1 MKSVKT
7 KISVVFLLLFGT
19 FIVSSDAQNP
29 SRVRYTIND
38 DWKFL
43 PSETA
48 DAEKRE
54 IEDRDW
60 KKITIPHTWNVEDT
74 FDDEAGYR
82 RGASWYRR
90 ELSLNSNFKNKRIFL
105 YFEGV
110 NHTADVYLNEKHL
123 GQHIGGYTAFVF
135 DATNIVEFDKPNLI
149 AVKVDNTLDKEKP
162 PIDGDFTM
170 YGGIYRDV
178 WLIAA
183 DEIHFKVTDFASS
196 GVKIETPQVS
206 NDSAAVKISGTVV
219 NAGENSG
226 KIEIV
231 STIFDNENRRIASI
245 NSKLKI
251 NQNSE
256 VSFEQT
262 AKQIKKPKLW
272 SPENPQLH
280 KVRTIIRENGKVLDE
295 ITNPLGFRWFRF
307 DAEQGFFLNGKHLKL
322 RGTNRHQDYK
332 NLGNAVS
339 NALQVRDLEII
350 KENGFNFLRLA
361 HYPQDPSVLEAADRL
376 GLLIWEEIPVV
387 NQIYVSSV
395 FNENAKRM
403 LTEMIRQHRNYPSV
417 VIWGYMNEV
426 FLPVPK
432 SDETIRATVNLAKE
446 LEEIC
451 KTEDAGRAT
460 AIAFDYGAR
469 ELYHTSGLSQ
479 ITDVVGWNIYHG
491 WYYETFADFGKF
503 LDEEHKKFP
512 ARPLIVS
519 EYGVNGDRRLHSLAP
534 KRFDSTIEWQRMYHE
549 SYLPQIN
556 ARKFLAGTAIW
567 NQFDFGSEFRG
578 ETIPHLNQKGMFTYD
593 RKPKDIS
600 YFYKASFSED
610 AVLHLAAN
618 DWKYRSGTPK
628 QTIDVYSNLPDV
640 ELFHN
645 GVSLGKKAVGENK
658 KATWE
663 IVLKDGK
670 NSFTAQGSKERN
682 LLSDSAEIYF
692 ADTTKPFDNSFREI
706 AVNVGSNADFVDES
720 NTVWTSDQAY
730 QTSGWGFVGNDAKAI
745 STGRNVFGSL
755 DDPLFQTMSEGLT
768 AYKFDVP
775 DGDYE
780 IELRFVEPKFKESRQ
795 RVFDVG
801 INRQKVLENLDLV
814 KENGLLQS
822 FTRKFRVA
830 AQNKRGIAIEFAAVK
845 EKPVLS
851 GVRITKVSRTRS
863 SSNAPDAIYFWLN
876 KTVKNAPQIKN

>member
-1 MKSVKT
+1 MIFWT
-7 KISVVFLLLFGT
+7 FAIS
-19 FIVSSDAQNP
+19 SSAQNP
-29 SRVRYTIND
+29 SRIRSAIND
-38 DWKFL
+38 NWKFF
-43 PSETA
+43 PNEIA

-54 IEDRDW
+54 IEDKDW
-60 KKITIPHTWNVEDT
+60 KKITVPHTWNVEDT
-74 FDDEAGYR
+74 FDDEGGYR

-90 ELSLNSNFKNKRIFL
+90 ELNVNSNLKNKRIFL
-105 YFEGV
+105 YFEGA

-135 DATNIVEFDKPNLI
+135 DATDFVEFDKPNLI
-149 AVKVDNTLDKEKP
+149 AVKVDNSLDKNKP

-178 WLIAA
+178 WLIAT

-206 NDSAAVKISGTVV
+206 NDSAIVKISGTIV
-219 NAGENSG
+219 NSG
-226 KIEIV
+226 ESTGQIEIV
-231 STIFDNENRRIASI
+231 NTIFDNENRRIASV
-245 NSKLKI
+245 NSKMKI
-251 NQNSE
+251 NPNSE
-256 VSFEQT
+256 ANFEQT
-262 AKQIKKPKLW
+262 AKQIKNPKLW
-272 SPENPQLH
+272 SPENPQLY
-280 KVRTIIRENGKVLDE
+280 KVRTVIRENGKILDE
-295 ITNPLGFRWFRF
+295 TANPLGFRWFRF

-332 NLGNAVS
+332 NLGNAVPD
-339 NALQVRDLEII
+339 ALQVSDLEII

-361 HYPQDPSVLEAADRL
+361 HYPQDPSILEAANRL
-376 GLLIWEEIPVV
+376 GLLIWEEIPIV
-387 NQIYVSSV
+387 NQIYVSEQ
-395 FNENAKRM
+395 FNENAKQM
-403 LTEMIRQHRNYPSV
+403 LTEMIRQHRNHPSII
-417 VIWGYMNEV
+417 IWGYMNEV

-432 SDETIRATVNLAKE
+432 TEEHIQATVNLAKE
-446 LEEIC
+446 LEKIC
-451 KTEDAGRAT
+451 QTEDASRTT
-460 AIAFDYGAR
+460 AIAFDWGAR

-479 ITDVVGWNIYHG
+479 ITNVVGWNIYHG

-503 LDEEHKKFP
+503 LDDQHRRFP
-512 ARPLIVS
+512 NKPLIVS
-519 EYGVNGDRRLHSLAP
+519 EYGVNGDRRLHSLNP

-549 SYLPQIN
+549 AYLPQILD
-556 ARKFLAGTAIW
+556 RKFIAGTAIW

-600 YFYKASFSED
+600 YFYRANFSAE
-610 AVLHLAAN
+610 AVLHLAAK
-618 DWKYRSGTPK
+618 DWKYRSGTPQ

-645 GVSLGKKAVGENK
+645 GVLLGKKAVGEYK

-670 NSFTAQGSKERN
+670 NLFTAQGFKDRN

-692 ADTTKPFDNSFREI
+692 TDTTKPFDNSFREI
-706 AVNVGSNADFVDES
+706 AVNVGSNADFIDES
-720 NTVWTSDQAY
+720 NSVWTADQAY
-730 QTSGWGFVGNDAKAI
+730 KVGGWGFTGNDAKAV
-745 STGRNVFGSL
+745 STGKNIFGSL
-755 DDPLFQTMSEGLT
+755 DDPLFQTMSEDLT

-780 IELRFVEPKFKESRQ
+780 IELRFAETKFKEIGK

-801 INRQKVLENLDLV
+801 INRQKVLENLDLI
-814 KENGLLQS
+814 KESGFLQS

-830 AQNKRGIAIEFAAVK
+830 AQDKRGIAIEFSAVK

-851 GVRITKVSRTRS
+851 GVKITKIIEHAHRRTRR
-863 SSNAPDAIYFWLN
+863 ARYIFG
-876 KTVKNAPQIKN
+876 